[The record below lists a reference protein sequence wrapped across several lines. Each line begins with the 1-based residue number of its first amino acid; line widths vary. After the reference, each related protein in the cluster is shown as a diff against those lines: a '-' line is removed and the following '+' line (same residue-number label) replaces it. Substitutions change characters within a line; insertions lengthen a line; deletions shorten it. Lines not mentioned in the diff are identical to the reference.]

1 MKFWAIQRKE
11 SYTTSMDL
19 KDWNKWVNKEEMV
32 EWVIYLTCFS
42 EEEEK
47 TEDQSRNHK
56 WNQQFHKLKLIST
69 RLITVDQY
77 RSKSIKP
84 KFVLIVLERE
94 DQKLKLVLSVKDM
107 VWLLK
112 WFNLDLEC
120 ILKAKPTVINAKEK
134 EK

>member
-47 TEDQSRNHK
+47 TEDQSRNLK

-69 RLITVDQY
+69 RLITVDQS
-77 RSKSIKP
+77 RSILKKSNY
-84 KFVLIVLERE
+84 VWIVQAKEV
-94 DQKLKLVLSVKDM
+94 QKLIYV
-107 VWLLK
+107 
-112 WFNLDLEC
+112 
-120 ILKAKPTVINAKEK
+120 TNARDKEL
-134 EK
+134 